1 MNPKRESTV
10 SDPAL
15 AFIATPEA
23 QAGLE
28 IRVNFGVFAGRDAT
42 AAEIDD
48 LARTLIPEVG
58 EVTIIAEQRHELSE
72 DVEASLHQVRVEVGD
87 EQLPDGL
94 DEMESLSERLL
105 GACDTWARRAINARH
120 VEV

>member
-1 MNPKRESTV
+1 MNAKRESTL

-15 AFIATPEA
+15 VFIATPEA

-48 LARTLIPEVG
+48 LAQTLIPEVG

-72 DVEASLHQVRVEVGD
+72 DVEASLHQVRVEVD
-87 EQLPDGL
+87 DDRLPDAA
-94 DEMESLSERLL
+94 DEMKSLSERLL
-105 GACDTWARRAINARH
+105 GACSVWARRAIDTRH
-120 VEV
+120 VDV